1 MANVYDS
8 SGNKIS
14 EPEEIATSFT
24 VYVTKDEVEQIN
36 LAVVYGG
43 VQMYLIAE

>member
-1 MANVYDS
+1 MTPDCDMFLT
-8 SGNKIS
+8 GNLN
-14 EPEEIATSFT
+14 T